1 MHREDPGEEV
11 RDTLCGICPAGCPV
25 RARVRGGRL
34 VAVEPP
40 PGAPPGAICT
50 IGLHA
55 PAVVHDPARLRTPL
69 RRAGPKGAHAFEPA
83 GWDDALGLVAE
94 RLLRIREES
103 GPEAVAIY
111 TGRGSFDM
119 ALCDVFQPAG
129 VAVSSASS
137 VLFPFGSPNTLGV
150 GALCYVAFAMIAPH
164 VTLGEML
171 LGMEPDVERAELV
184 VLWGANPA
192 TDSPPRLH
200 HEVLE
205 ARRRGAEVIAI
216 DPRRN
221 DTARAA
227 GAEWIAIRPGT
238 DGALA
243 LGLLE
248 VLLSEELHDERFAR
262 EWTVGLDGLRRLV
275 QHYRPEVVAGITG
288 VPADTVRSLARR
300 IAAARGAVPLTYT
313 GLEYSG
319 NGVQAV
325 RALLVLWALAGQL
338 DVPGGLL
345 LRGRR
350 GVFPQNR
357 TRLQANPAVEK
368 ALGRERFPLYT
379 RYRGESHAVALP
391 RAVLDGEPYRVRAL
405 VVLGASLLTA
415 WPDPELWRRTLG
427 GLELL
432 VCINRHLTADAAFAD
447 VVLPATTGFESV
459 SYVRAGGTFRIR
471 EAVLPPQGEARSDLA
486 ILAELARRL
495 GYGHLYPQTE
505 EELLRHALEGSGFTL
520 EEVRR
525 AGGTVR
531 LPAAFPEYRKWEKGS
546 LRADGRAGFE
556 TPSGKLEIA
565 SSILEEHGYEP
576 LPEYVEPPESP
587 LSRPDLA
594 AAFPLVLDTGTRTRF
609 DFRSQHHGVAELAA
623 SLPEPLVLVHPE
635 DAAARGIED
644 GAPVEVVTARGTA
657 RFRASVT
664 PDIVRGAVDAMM
676 GGGGP
681 LGSAAWRGCNV
692 NALTDPA
699 QLDPVSGFPVYKA
712 LLCEV
717 RRVEGTA
724 RPGARA
730 EAERPARGAPPP
742 APRPIYLD
750 HAATTPLDRE
760 VLAAMRPWLEEEH
773 GNPSSIH
780 GPGAR
785 ARAAVEAARRAVASA
800 LGCTARR
807 VVFTGS
813 GTEADNLAVR
823 GAAWALRA
831 RGRHV
836 VASAIEHPAVLEAC
850 RALEEL
856 DFEVTLVPVDAGGV
870 VRPERLAAA
879 LREDTVLVSVML
891 ASNELG
897 TVQPVAALARA
908 AHERG
913 AVFHTDAVQALG
925 KIFVDAPALGVDLLS
940 VSAHKIHGPKGVG
953 ALYVREGVALAPLV
967 RGGGQEGGLR
977 SGTEN
982 VAGLVGFARACELA
996 VRRLNAGEGV
1006 RLARLAARLEAG
1018 LRELVPG
1025 LRRNGSREAAI
1036 PGLLSI
1042 TLPGLRG
1049 ESLVLDLARRGVHL
1063 SSGSACKSG
1072 HPEPS
1077 AALLAVGLGAEE
1089 AHCTVRFSLGA
1100 GNAEA
1105 DVEEALLR
1113 IRAALADTREALR
1126 FVACR

>member
-171 LGMEPDVERAELV
+171 LGMEPDVEHAELV

-415 WPDPELWRRTLG
+415 WPRSGAVAADPRRARAS
-427 GLELL
+427 L
-432 VCINRHLTADAAFAD
+432 VCIDRHLTADAAFAD

-525 AGGTVR
+525 AGGTRAAAGR
-531 LPAAFPEYRKWEKGS
+531 LHRVPQVGEGTAAR
-546 LRADGRAGFE
+546 GRAARASR
-556 TPSGKLEIA
+556 PRAGKFEIA

-594 AAFPLVLDTGTRTRF
+594 AAFPLVLRHRDAHPLSTSAASTTAWRSWRRASRSRSCSSTRRTRPP
-609 DFRSQHHGVAELAA
+609 AA
-623 SLPEPLVLVHPE
+623 S
-635 DAAARGIED
+635 R
-644 GAPVEVVTARGTA
+644 
-657 RFRASVT
+657 
-664 PDIVRGAVDAMM
+664 
-676 GGGGP
+676 
-681 LGSAAWRGCNV
+681 
-692 NALTDPA
+692 
-699 QLDPVSGFPVYKA
+699 
-712 LLCEV
+712 
-717 RRVEGTA
+717 
-724 RPGARA
+724 
-730 EAERPARGAPPP
+730 
-742 APRPIYLD
+742 
-750 HAATTPLDRE
+750 
-760 VLAAMRPWLEEEH
+760 
-773 GNPSSIH
+773 
-780 GPGAR
+780 
-785 ARAAVEAARRAVASA
+785 
-800 LGCTARR
+800 TARR
-807 VVFTGS
+807 
-813 GTEADNLAVR
+813 
-823 GAAWALRA
+823 
-831 RGRHV
+831 
-836 VASAIEHPAVLEAC
+836 
-850 RALEEL
+850 
-856 DFEVTLVPVDAGGV
+856 
-870 VRPERLAAA
+870 
-879 LREDTVLVSVML
+879 
-891 ASNELG
+891 
-897 TVQPVAALARA
+897 
-908 AHERG
+908 
-913 AVFHTDAVQALG
+913 
-925 KIFVDAPALGVDLLS
+925 
-940 VSAHKIHGPKGVG
+940 
-953 ALYVREGVALAPLV
+953 
-967 RGGGQEGGLR
+967 
-977 SGTEN
+977 
-982 VAGLVGFARACELA
+982 
-996 VRRLNAGEGV
+996 
-1006 RLARLAARLEAG
+1006 
-1018 LRELVPG
+1018 
-1025 LRRNGSREAAI
+1025 SRW
-1036 PGLLSI
+1036 
-1042 TLPGLRG
+1042 
-1049 ESLVLDLARRGVHL
+1049 
-1063 SSGSACKSG
+1063 
-1072 HPEPS
+1072 
-1077 AALLAVGLGAEE
+1077 
-1089 AHCTVRFSLGA
+1089 
-1100 GNAEA
+1100 
-1105 DVEEALLR
+1105 
-1113 IRAALADTREALR
+1113 
-1126 FVACR
+1126 

>member
-1 MHREDPGEEV
+1 MERGDPAEVV

-25 RARVRGGRL
+25 RVRVREGRL
-34 VAVEPP
+34 LAVEAP
-40 PGAPPGAICT
+40 PGAPPGSVCT

-55 PAVVHDPARLRTPL
+55 PEVVHDPARLRTPL
-69 RRAGPKGAHAFEPA
+69 RRAGPKGEHAFAPV
-83 GWDDALGLVAE
+83 GWDEAFGVVVE

-111 TGRGSFDM
+111 SGRGSFDM

-171 LGMEPDVERAELV
+171 LGMAPDVERAELV

-205 ARRRGAEVIAI
+205 ARRRGARVVAI

-221 DTARAA
+221 ETARAA
-227 GAEWIAIRPGT
+227 DAEWIPIRPGT

-243 LGLLE
+243 LALLE

-262 EWTVGLDGLRRLV
+262 EWTVGLDALRRLV
-275 QHYRPEVVAGITG
+275 QHHRPEVAEGITG
-288 VPADTVRSLARR
+288 VPADTIRRLARQL
-300 IAAARGAVPLTYT
+300 AEARGAVPLTYT

-319 NGVQAV
+319 NGVQAI

-350 GVFPQNR
+350 GAFPQNR
-357 TRLQANPAVEK
+357 ARLQANPALHK
-368 ALGRERFPLYT
+368 ALGRDRFPLYT
-379 RYRGESHAVALP
+379 RYRGESHAIALP
-391 RAVLDGEPYRVRAL
+391 RAVLEGEPYRVRAL
-405 VVLGASLLTA
+405 VVLGGSLLTA

-427 GLELL
+427 ALDLL
-432 VCINRHLTADAAFAD
+432 VCVDRHLTADAAYAD
-447 VVLPATTGFESV
+447 VVLPATTGFESA
-459 SYVRAGGTFRIR
+459 SYLRAGDAFRIR
-471 EAVLPPQGEARSDLA
+471 EAVLPPQGDARSDLA

-495 GYGHLYPQTE
+495 GYGHLYPQDE
-505 EELLRHALEGSGFTL
+505 EALLRHALDGSGFTL

-531 LPAAFPEYRKWEKGS
+531 LPASFPEYRKWEKGL
-546 LRADGRAGFE
+546 LRADGRPGFE

-565 SSILEEHGYEP
+565 SSLLEEHGYDP
-576 LPEYVEPPESP
+576 LPSYVEPPESP
-587 LSRPDLA
+587 ASRPDLA
-594 AAFPLVLDTGTRTRF
+594 ATFPLVLNTGTRTRF
-609 DFRSQHHGVAELAA
+609 DFRSQHHGVAALSA
-623 SLPEPLVLVHPE
+623 SLPEPLVFLNAA

-644 GAPVEVVTARGTA
+644 GAPVEVATARGA
-657 RFRASVT
+657 APFRARVT

-681 LGSAAWRGCNV
+681 LGPPAWRACNV

-717 RRVEGTA
+717 RRAEGSA
-724 RPGARA
+724 RPGALR
-730 EAERPARGAPPP
+730 EEERRERIEPAP
-742 APRPIYLD
+742 APRAIYLD
-750 HAATTPLDRE
+750 HAATTPLDPE

-780 GPGAR
+780 GPGVR
-785 ARAAVEAARRAVASA
+785 ARGAVEVARRTVAST

-807 VVFTGS
+807 VIFTGS

-823 GAAWALRA
+823 GAAWALRD

-836 VASAIEHPAVLEAC
+836 AASAIEHPAVLEAC

-856 DFEVTLVPVDAGGV
+856 GFEVTRVPPDARGV
-870 VRPERLAAA
+870 VAPERLAAA
-879 LREDTVLVSVML
+879 MRPDTVLVSVML

-897 TVQPVAALARA
+897 TVQPVAALARI

-913 AVFHTDAVQALG
+913 AVFHADAVQALG
-925 KIFVDAPALGVDLLS
+925 KIAVDAPALGVDLLAL
-940 VSAHKIHGPKGVG
+940 SAHKIHGPKGVG
-953 ALYVREGVALAPLV
+953 ALYVREGIALSPLV

-982 VAGLVGFARACELA
+982 VAGLVGFARACEVA
-996 VRRLNAGEGV
+996 ARRLGAGEGP

-1018 LRELVPG
+1018 LREIFPG
-1025 LRRNGSREAAI
+1025 LRRNGGGDAGL
-1036 PGLLSI
+1036 PGFLSA
-1042 TLPGLRG
+1042 TLPGIRG

-1072 HPEPS
+1072 HPGPS
-1077 AALLAVGLGAEE
+1077 PALLAVGLTPQE

-1100 GNAEA
+1100 GNDEE
-1105 DVEEALLR
+1105 DVDEALR
-1113 IRAALADTREALR
+1113 RTRAALAEAREALR
-1126 FVACR
+1126 FVSCR